1 MLSSVIMRTIALLME
16 NQKWEIS
23 FKIIDSRKFWVVR
36 PKKMIIDSYNGRDL
50 QFSLGFASFKVFQL
64 HFTGFSFRLPLIR
77 AIYLFIAAQNSK
89 TLKIANTTYYLF
101 AAFLISG
108 DLELAAIAHTGSSC
122 PSTSVS
128 NI

>member
-1 MLSSVIMRTIALLME
+1 ME

-36 PKKMIIDSYNGRDL
+36 PKKWSSIHIT
-50 QFSLGFASFKVFQL
+50 FASFKIFQL
-64 HFTGFSFRLPLIR
+64 HFAGFCFRLPLIR

-108 DLELAAIAHTGSSC
+108 DLELAAVAHTGSSC
-122 PSTSVS
+122 PSTSLS